1 MNLDTIPS
9 SDTTNWAQT
18 NSYLGNQTVHHN
30 AVTTLAIKHAD
41 HNNADIH
48 VENTGDLSIAKVDV
62 NDGTNFYITN
72 TSGNGPTVNIRL
84 FYRSLS
90 KEWWGRGRCEN
101 RRLNIK
107 I

>member
-1 MNLDTIPS
+1 MYYTI
-9 SDTTNWAQT
+9 
-18 NSYLGNQTVHHN
+18 
-30 AVTTLAIKHAD
+30 
-41 HNNADIH
+41 NADIH
-48 VENTGDLSIAKVDV
+48 IESIGDLSITNTDV

-72 TSGNGPTVNIRL
+72 TTGADRTLSFCRI
-84 FYRSLS
+84 YRSLS